1 MECKL
6 CGGIPRIGTEPPC
19 CSACGEMLQTHTAHI
34 CYGCNQVY
42 WMPKTPENVMFLA
55 ETRGIPPQ
63 QIMSEAVYFEMS
75 HCKRCLAP
83 ARHLSL
89 VKESKWTN

>member
-1 MECKL
+1 
-6 CGGIPRIGTEPPC
+6 
-19 CSACGEMLQTHTAHI
+19 
-34 CYGCNQVY
+34 
-42 WMPKTPENVMFLA
+42 MPKTPENVMFLA